1 AGLLLGTD
9 AGVST
14 VRARF
19 GPASAQAQIRSE
31 TAPGNLEIWPPAVVL
46 AAGTAFA
53 VTVTLVT
60 DSGDSVDVTDD
71 AVWRSASPKASI
83 VTNAPGQQGTLLGR
97 AAGSA
102 TLTAQ
107 VDQLQASIP
116 VTVTAATLAR
126 VDIPPPPV
134 ITTWA
139 PSRLG
144 ATGTFSDGSTQDV
157 TGLVT
162 WAPSDRTVLRLRGTG
177 PDRGTARGIDGG
189 TVQVLAHPVGG

>member
-1 AGLLLGTD
+1 
-9 AGVST
+9 
-14 VRARF
+14 
-19 GPASAQAQIRSE
+19 
-31 TAPGNLEIWPPAVVL
+31 
-46 AAGTAFA
+46 
-53 VTVTLVT
+53 
-60 DSGDSVDVTDD
+60 
-71 AVWRSASPKASI
+71 
-83 VTNAPGQQGTLLGR
+83 QGTLLGR

-126 VDIPPPPV
+126 VDIHPPPV

-177 PDRGTARGIDGG
+177 PDRGTARGVDGG
-189 TVQVLAHPVGG
+189 TVQVLAHPVGGAAVSLPVTVSTSPPTSLALVVPDGGIAVGTRPRAQAYARTAAGATLDVTDL